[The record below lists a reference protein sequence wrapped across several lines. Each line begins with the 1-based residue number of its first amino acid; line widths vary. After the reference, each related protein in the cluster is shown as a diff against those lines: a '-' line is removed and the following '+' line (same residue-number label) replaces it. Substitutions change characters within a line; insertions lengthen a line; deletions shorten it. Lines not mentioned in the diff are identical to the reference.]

1 MVDVFRTSEDAPPI
15 VADAIAIGAKV
26 VWMQLGVRQRRGGED
41 GGGGRPR
48 SDHEPLPEDRV
59 RAARRRIV
67 VERRQ
72 QRHHPEPPARCA
84 VAAPDQG
91 PPGAVAQ
98 SRLWLRDPRHPCRRR
113 ARSDHRRALDPD
125 LSDDGLCVRRRR
137 PRRLALQPAQ
147 FRLHL
152 FAADQ
157 SDRVGAGRAH
167 RGARGR
173 PRRGRRLFRACGA
186 VPDLLH
192 ADGAGRR
199 IRRLAQPLWRLAH
212 PIRPLVQEARLDLP
226 FRRSDRA

>member
-1 MVDVFRTSEDAPPI
+1 MRRSATFPTKSTWSTCSAGPRTRPHRRGCDRDRRQGR
-15 VADAIAIGAKV
+15 VDAIGDS
-26 VWMQLGVRQRRGGED
+26 QRRGGED
-41 GGGGRPR
+41 CGGGWAR

-59 RAARRRIV
+59 RAPRGRIV

-72 QRHHPEPPARCA
+72 QRHHPESTARG
-84 VAAPDQG
+84 AAGSSRQE
-91 PPGAVAQ
+91 PPGAGAQ
-98 SRLWLRDPRHPCRRR
+98 SRLWLRDPCDPCRRG
-113 ARSDHRRALDPD
+113 AGSHDRRALDPD

-157 SDRVGAGRAH
+157 SNRVGAGRAD

-173 PRRGRRLFRACGA
+173 ARRSRRVFRARRA

-192 ADGAGRR
+192 ADGAG
-199 IRRLAQPLWRLAH
+199 
-212 PIRPLVQEARLDLP
+212 
-226 FRRSDRA
+226 